1 MKKRVVGIVMIVL
14 ALAAVAMGVLW
25 QRALRDDSD
34 MAALAQAAAGEAY
47 IRFSDYQARGDDG
60 DYWGGVAAF
69 YTFQEAYACMEA
81 GTGQAANRTFCSE
94 VYGALLLSPE
104 QGKAHMAEVLDAVAL
119 LAADVRDESGYL
131 RLADLRNTLQEQ

>member
-1 MKKRVVGIVMIVL
+1 MKRYFSWILVIVL
-14 ALAAVAMGVLW
+14 ALAALAMGMLW

-47 IRFSDYQARGDDG
+47 TRFSDYQERGDDG

-69 YTFQEAYACMEA
+69 HTFQEAYACMEA
-81 GTGQAANRTFCSE
+81 GPSQAASRTFCSE

-119 LAADVRDESGYL
+119 LAADVRDENGYL
-131 RLADLRNTLQEQ
+131 RLADLRNTLQE

>member
-25 QRALRDDSD
+25 QRALRDDAD

-47 IRFSDYQARGDDG
+47 TRFSDYQAHGNDG

-69 YTFQEAYACMEA
+69 HTFQEAYACMEA
-81 GTGQAANRTFCSE
+81 GASQAANRTFCSE

-104 QGKAHMAEVLDAVAL
+104 QGKAHVAEVLDAVAL
-119 LAADVRDESGYL
+119 LAADVRDENGYL
-131 RLADLRNTLQEQ
+131 RLADLRNTLQE

>member
-1 MKKRVVGIVMIVL
+1 MKRNISWILVIVL

-47 IRFSDYQARGDDG
+47 TRFSDYQTHGDDG

-69 YTFQEAYACMEA
+69 HTFQEAYACMEA
-81 GTGQAANRTFCSE
+81 GAGQAANRTFCSE

-104 QGKAHMAEVLDAVAL
+104 QGKAHMAEVLNALAL
-119 LAADVRDESGYL
+119 LAADVRDENGYL

>member
-1 MKKRVVGIVMIVL
+1 MKRYFSWILVIVL

-34 MAALAQAAAGEAY
+34 MAAL
-47 IRFSDYQARGDDG
+47 
-60 DYWGGVAAF
+60 
-69 YTFQEAYACMEA
+69 
-81 GTGQAANRTFCSE
+81 
-94 VYGALLLSPE
+94 
-104 QGKAHMAEVLDAVAL
+104 